1 MAKRLTSGAAPAR
14 AGRVTGSRS
23 PLAGC
28 LGLAIGAVLFSAA
41 MTPLGASSHPPV
53 RPVSASP
60 QPVVPAAVVSRL
72 PSAPQPPPIPKP
84 PEPPPPPS
92 IPPMPGLS
100 PSVPASSVY
109 PPSSDPAAA
118 TPPRAPRPK
127 PAHKPRNAAPR
138 HGPAKVDPSIAPP
151 ATVGPS
157 APSVGSLP
165 ADPTTGAPG
174 TVDPKTAD
182 PNTGVTPAPPA
193 GLAGAGPAPEAAA
206 GSPAPAP
213 ADAVPGGVPASAPVL
228 PAAAELPGAATLAGA
243 QAQPG
248 APAQAG
254 GAAAPGAAAQPA
266 APAVPGAPAQPAAV
280 AQPAALAVPGAPAQ
294 PAAVAQPAA
303 PAVPGALA
311 QPAALPAAVAQPA
324 EPGVP
329 TAPAVPGAPGQP
341 TPSPGAA
348 AQPARP
354 AQPGTPAAP
363 ALPGAATQ
371 PAAPAVPGLP
381 AAAPAALAPGN
392 PALVAPACATSW
404 ALGASDGGLSIPN
417 VPTAGNLC
425 GAGAVRPTP
434 LTAACTKTVDGA
446 GLQAAVDAA
455 RPGDR
460 ICATGNSATRLTVS
474 HSGTPAAPILVLGDG
489 RTTLK
494 GLTIKADN
502 VTVGGLNLT
511 GAAAPGVEMTGNGIT
526 LVNNT
531 VTSPRGGDGDGIRF
545 FGSNLRILHNTISDT
560 RNLNG
565 AHADCMQTFA
575 SDSPTS
581 QHVLIDSNRCDKIA
595 NQCLI
600 AEGPNSS
607 AGDGSGRGRSSDIQF
622 TGNYCDS
629 NASQAVMIDDVQNV
643 SVTNNQITGGNDK
656 AFAFDNKSTGAKV
669 SGNILGLHIRFEVG
683 MDHTSK
689 LGYLG
694 PLIGGLP

>member
-1 MAKRLTSGAAPAR
+1 MAKRPTSGATPAR

-23 PLAGC
+23 PLVGG

-41 MTPLGASSHPPV
+41 MTPVEAPSQTGF
-53 RPVSASP
+53 VSAAQ
-60 QPVVPAAVVSRL
+60 QPVVPAAMVSALVSAL

-84 PEPPPPPS
+84 PKPPAPPPPPS
-92 IPPMPGLS
+92 IPPMPSLS
-100 PSVPASSVY
+100 PSAPASSIE
-109 PPSSDPAAA
+109 PPSAEPAAA
-118 TPPRAPRPK
+118 APVAPKPKAAHKPRKAAPRPK
-127 PAHKPRNAAPR
+127 PAKVEPAA
-138 HGPAKVDPSIAPP
+138 VAPP
-151 ATVGPS
+151 AANPAPPS
-157 APSVGSLP
+157 PL
-165 ADPTTGAPG
+165 ADPTAGAPG
-174 TVDPKTAD
+174 AVDPKTAD
-182 PNTGVTPAPPA
+182 PNTGVTPAPPT
-193 GLAGAGPAPEAAA
+193 GFTGDGPAPEAAA
-206 GSPAPAP
+206 SSPAPAAPGQP
-213 ADAVPGGVPASAPVL
+213 AAPAAPVVPAQPAAAAAPALPTPPAQPGGPAVPGAPVT
-228 PAAAELPGAATLAGA
+228 PAATAT
-243 QAQPG
+243 QPG
-248 APAQAG
+248 
-254 GAAAPGAAAQPA
+254 
-266 APAVPGAPAQPAAV
+266 APAVPGAPAA
-280 AQPAALAVPGAPAQ
+280 AALPGTATQPGAPTL
-294 PAAVAQPAA
+294 PGTPAA
-303 PAVPGALA
+303 PTPPGTPAA
-311 QPAALPAAVAQPA
+311 AALP
-324 EPGVP
+324 
-329 TAPAVPGAPGQP
+329 
-341 TPSPGAA
+341 GAA
-348 AQPARP
+348 TP
-354 AQPGTPAAP
+354 PAAP
-363 ALPGAATQ
+363 ALPGA
-371 PAAPAVPGLP
+371 PAS
-381 AAAPAALAPGN
+381 APAALAPGY
-392 PALVAPACATSW
+392 PAPVATACATSW
-404 ALGASDGGLSIPN
+404 ALGPSSDGLSIPN
-417 VPTAGNLC
+417 VPAAGNIC

-460 ICATGNSATRLTVS
+460 ICATGNSPTRLTVS

-489 RTTLK
+489 KAAVK

-531 VTSPRGGDGDGIRF
+531 VASPRGGDGDGIRF

-575 SDSPTS
+575 SDSPAS

-607 AGDGSGRGRSSDIQF
+607 AGDGSGKGRSSDIQF
-622 TGNYCDS
+622 THNFCDS

-643 SVTNNQITGGNDK
+643 SVTDNQITGGNEK

-669 SGNILGLHIRFEVG
+669 SGNILGLRIKFEVG